1 MSGTHPGI
9 RVMSV
14 ELARTALDSAK
25 NIAKNQPIFCD
36 ALTVTY
42 RISLC
47 KSCEFFSAENTR
59 CGKCGCYM
67 NAKTKLQ
74 AAKCPVGKW

>member
-1 MSGTHPGI
+1 MAGNLISTAVDCLSSG
-9 RVMSV
+9 
-14 ELARTALDSAK
+14 EKLFA
-25 NIAKNQPIFCD
+25 D
-36 ALTVTY
+36 ALIAEL
-42 RISLC
+42 RISTC
-47 KSCEFFSAENTR
+47 KSCEFFNAENTR